1 MGGKMHKLF
10 PYLLPLFLLAGLLLT
25 ACGGGADE
33 ADPASAPELVATQV
47 EPPAEFA
54 SKTNPFTG
62 DASAASEGKIIYQT
76 NCASCHGESA
86 QGDGPAASA
95 LDPKPQDLA
104 AQVSKLSDGY
114 LFWRI
119 SDGGMMAPFHSAM
132 PGWKTIL
139 NEDQIWQ
146 LIAYLRGLS

>member
-1 MGGKMHKLF
+1 MRKLIHS
-10 PYLLPLFLLAGLLLT
+10 LLPLFLIASLLLA
-25 ACGGGADE
+25 ACGGNADD
-33 ADPASAPELVATQV
+33 ADPGSTPEPVATQI

-54 SKTNPFTG
+54 AKTNPFTG
-62 DASAASEGKIIYQT
+62 DSSAASEGKMIYQS

-86 QGDGPAASA
+86 HGDGPAASS

-104 AQVSKLSDGY
+104 NLTSSVSDGY

-119 SDGGMMAPFHSAM
+119 SEGGMMAPFHSAM

-139 NEDQIWQ
+139 SEDQIWQ
-146 LIAYLRGLS
+146 LVAYLRELGG

>member
-1 MGGKMHKLF
+1 MRKLI
-10 PYLLPLFLLAGLLLT
+10 PSLLPLFLIASLLLA
-25 ACGGGADE
+25 ACGGSADD
-33 ADPASAPELVATQV
+33 AAPGSTPELVATQV

-54 SKTNPFTG
+54 AKTNPFTG
-62 DASAASEGKIIYQT
+62 DSSAASEGKMIYQS

-86 QGDGPAASA
+86 HGDGPAASS

-104 AQVSKLSDGY
+104 KLTSSVSDGY

-119 SDGGMMAPFHSAM
+119 SEGGMIAPFHSAM

-139 NEDQIWQ
+139 SEDQIWQ
-146 LIAYLRGLS
+146 LVAYLRELGG